1 MAYILNIETSTTNC
15 SVAISYKGDQISLKE
30 DNNKQYSHAERLHLY
45 IEQVLTDA
53 GIDSKTLDAV
63 SVSMGPGSYTGLRIG
78 VSAAKGLCFA
88 LDIPLISIPTLDS
101 LSRKIKINDGYIV
114 PLIDARRM
122 EVYTAIFDSKY
133 SCIEPTSAKIL
144 DAKSYNKILKSDSVY
159 FVGNATQKL
168 NTIINHKNAVFSEQL
183 PSATQMCSLSHQ
195 KFEAK
200 IFEDTAYF
208 EPYYLK
214 DFVAFPSKK

>member
-1 MAYILNIETSTTNC
+1 
-15 SVAISYKGDQISLKE
+15 
-30 DNNKQYSHAERLHLY
+30 
-45 IEQVLTDA
+45 
-53 GIDSKTLDAV
+53 
-63 SVSMGPGSYTGLRIG
+63 MGPGSYTGLRIG

-159 FVGNATQKL
+159 FVGNATQKT
-168 NTIINHKNAVFSEQL
+168 NAIINHKNAVFSEQL
-183 PSATQMCSLSHQ
+183 PSASQMCSLSHQ

>member
-1 MAYILNIETSTTNC
+1 L
-15 SVAISYKGDQISLKE
+15 
-30 DNNKQYSHAERLHLY
+30 
-45 IEQVLTDA
+45 
-53 GIDSKTLDAV
+53 
-63 SVSMGPGSYTGLRIG
+63 
-78 VSAAKGLCFA
+78 
-88 LDIPLISIPTLDS
+88 
-101 LSRKIKINDGYIV
+101 
-114 PLIDARRM
+114 

-144 DAKSYNKILKSDSVY
+144 DAKSYNKILKSNSVY
-159 FVGNATQKL
+159 FVGNATQKT
-168 NTIINHKNAVFSEQL
+168 NAIINHKNAVFSEQL
-183 PSATQMCSLSHQ
+183 PSASQMCSLSHQ

>member
-1 MAYILNIETSTTNC
+1 MRVEWKFTLQYLIQNILIES
-15 SVAISYKGDQISLKE
+15 
-30 DNNKQYSHAERLHLY
+30 
-45 IEQVLTDA
+45 
-53 GIDSKTLDAV
+53 
-63 SVSMGPGSYTGLRIG
+63 
-78 VSAAKGLCFA
+78 
-88 LDIPLISIPTLDS
+88 
-101 LSRKIKINDGYIV
+101 
-114 PLIDARRM
+114 
-122 EVYTAIFDSKY
+122 
-133 SCIEPTSAKIL
+133 TSAKIL
-144 DAKSYNKILKSDSVY
+144 DAKSYNKILESNSVY

-183 PSATQMCSLSHQ
+183 PSASQMCSLSHQ

>member
-1 MAYILNIETSTTNC
+1 MGLILNIESSSTNC
-15 SVAISYKGDQISLKE
+15 SISVSKNGKLIDFIEKNDPKYRQSNTIHQNILDLIKK
-30 DNNKQYSHAERLHLY
+30 NNLNFNDFAA
-45 IEQVLTDA
+45 V
-53 GIDSKTLDAV
+53 AV
-63 SVSMGPGSYTGLRIG
+63 SKGPGSYTGLRVGI
-78 VSAAKGLCFA
+78 SSAKGLCYA

-144 DAKSYNKILKSDSVY
+144 DAKSYNKILESNSVY

-183 PSATQMCSLSHQ
+183 PSASQMCNLSPQ